1 MGDCEMEL
9 NRRKNTT
16 TNFEA
21 PLIDSAS
28 RPNYK
33 SSATL
38 AAGDIKVIKDGGAAA
53 NISALPTEIG
63 TTGIYRFALTAS
75 EMDATLT
82 TVVCVDAAGSEWDPL
97 TISLYT
103 VLADEQHL
111 AKAALVNLREH
122 TIASGV
128 DVIKD
133 DDGSSTIRTL
143 TPSESNGVITVTPS

>member
-1 MGDCEMEL
+1 MEL
-9 NRRKNTT
+9 NRRRNAATD
-16 TNFEA
+16 FEI
-21 PLIDSAS
+21 PLIDSAG

-38 AAGDIKVIKDGGAAA
+38 AAGDIKVIKDGGAAV
-53 NISALPTEIG
+53 NISTLPTELG
-63 TTGIYRFALTAS
+63 TTGVYRFTLTAS

-82 TVVCVDAAGSEWDPL
+82 TVVGVDAAGSEWDPV
-97 TISLYT
+97 TVSLYT

-133 DDGSSTIRTL
+133 DDGATTIRTL
-143 TPSESNGVITVTPS
+143 TPSESDGVITVTPS

>member
-1 MGDCEMEL
+1 MEL
-9 NRRKNTT
+9 NRRKNTA

-21 PLIDSAS
+21 PLIDSAA
-28 RPNYK
+28 RPNHK

-38 AAGDIKVIKDGGAAA
+38 AAGDIKVIKDGGAAV
-53 NISALPTEIG
+53 NIGTLPTELG
-63 TTGIYRFALTAS
+63 TTGVYRVALTAS

-97 TISLYT
+97 TVSLYT

-133 DDGSSTIRTL
+133 DDDTTTIRTL